1 MQRDRSNEERDER
14 STPYVPPAIEE
25 SAQFETL
32 ALSCGKTPA
41 DSTFECTQLNPTN
54 S

>member
-1 MQRDRSNEERDER
+1 MHRDRSTEEREER

-25 SAQFETL
+25 SAKFETL
-32 ALSCGKTPA
+32 ALSCGKVPGDGTPQCEV
-41 DSTFECTQLNPTN
+41 FNPTQ